1 VLRKRTLLL
10 SLSMVW
16 KMRVVPSVASDDVML
31 EDKDAS
37 TVAFDGSVYLR
48 AMTVAPRKQ
57 TKSSSGIYC
66 DY

>member
-48 AMTVAPRKQ
+48 
-57 TKSSSGIYC
+57 I
-66 DY
+66 